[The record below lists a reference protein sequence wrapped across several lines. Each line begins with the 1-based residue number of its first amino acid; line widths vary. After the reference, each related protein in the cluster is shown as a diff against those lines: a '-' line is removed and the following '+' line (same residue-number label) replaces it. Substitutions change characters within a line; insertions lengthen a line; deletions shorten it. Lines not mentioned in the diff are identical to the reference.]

1 MTKTSPIHDPFYFH
15 PELRQ
20 LIRPYKESFYRS
32 LTTEKIKAQI
42 EYSGHELKIDFY
54 ENDTRERLRLE
65 ALSKH
70 SGDLYVFGYASLM
83 WDPAINFSEVRRAL
97 APNHE
102 RRFIFVDDKGGRG
115 SSEQPGLMAALDTG
129 QGCEGLAFKITSD
142 KVDLETEILFRRELI
157 APGYLAVFIPIEI
170 DGTSERA
177 LTFVADHDQ
186 PHIRQEI
193 TRSEQIRFAATGA
206 GILGT
211 SLEYLESTVAQLS
224 RIGIIDPDASNLLF
238 AARNYR
244 SS

>member
-1 MTKTSPIHDPFYFH
+1 M
-15 PELRQ
+15 
-20 LIRPYKESFYRS
+20 
-32 LTTEKIKAQI
+32 
-42 EYSGHELKIDFY
+42 
-54 ENDTRERLRLE
+54 
-65 ALSKH
+65 
-70 SGDLYVFGYASLM
+70 
-83 WDPAINFSEVRRAL
+83 
-97 APNHE
+97 
-102 RRFIFVDDKGGRG
+102 
-115 SSEQPGLMAALDTG
+115 
-129 QGCEGLAFKITSD
+129 
-142 KVDLETEILFRRELI
+142 I

-170 DGTSERA
+170 DGTSELA